1 MTLACSIGS
10 GRVVARR
17 FAGSLRRLITS
28 DDRREHD
35 LALTGRLGL
44 NRADRADK
52 ADGADGADGADSADA
67 PCGADGTA
75 RSSTAAM
82 ARHGA

>member
-35 LALTGRLGL
+35 LALSTRTGLDGGCSASGADA
-44 NRADRADK
+44 ADRASVLP
-52 ADGADGADGADSADA
+52 GAERA
-67 PCGADGTA
+67 
-75 RSSTAAM
+75 
-82 ARHGA
+82 

>member
-28 DDRREHD
+28 DNRREHD
-35 LALTGRLGL
+35 LALAARPGL
-44 NRADRADK
+44 
-52 ADGADGADGADSADA
+52 DGGCPDTSADA
-67 PCGADGTA
+67 AD
-75 RSSTAAM
+75 RSSVLP
-82 ARHGA
+82 GAEHA

>member
-35 LALTGRLGL
+35 LALATRPGL
-44 NRADRADK
+44 DDADHAH
-52 ADGADGADGADSADA
+52 GADEA
-67 PCGADGTA
+67 P
-75 RSSTAAM
+75 RSSVAVAG
-82 ARHGA
+82 RPGA

>member
-35 LALTGRLGL
+35 LALAARPALDGDCSATGADA
-44 NRADRADK
+44 ADRSSIP
-52 ADGADGADGADSADA
+52 GAKRA
-67 PCGADGTA
+67 
-75 RSSTAAM
+75 
-82 ARHGA
+82 

>member
-35 LALTGRLGL
+35 LALAAHPVLDGDCSASGADA
-44 NRADRADK
+44 ADRSSVLP
-52 ADGADGADGADSADA
+52 GAEHA
-67 PCGADGTA
+67 
-75 RSSTAAM
+75 
-82 ARHGA
+82 

>member
-35 LALTGRLGL
+35 LALAARPGL
-44 NRADRADK
+44 DGACP
-52 ADGADGADGADSADA
+52 ADGAGAA
-67 PCGADGTA
+67 T
-75 RSSTAAM
+75 RSSVPATG
-82 ARHGA
+82 RTGA

>member
-35 LALTGRLGL
+35 LALAGRLGPDGL
-44 NRADRADK
+44 
-52 ADGADGADGADSADA
+52 DGADHPHGADEA
-67 PCGADGTA
+67 P
-75 RSSTAAM
+75 RSSAATAGRSA
-82 ARHGA
+82 A

>member
-10 GRVVARR
+10 GRVAARR

-35 LALTGRLGL
+35 LALTAQPGFEGV
-44 NRADRADK
+44 DHDH
-52 ADGADGADGADSADA
+52 GADAAS
-67 PCGADGTA
+67 
-75 RSSTAAM
+75 RSSANAAG
-82 ARHGA
+82 RPNG

>member
-10 GRVVARR
+10 GRVAARR

-35 LALTGRLGL
+35 LALAGQSDLEGL
-44 NRADRADK
+44 DHAH
-52 ADGADGADGADSADA
+52 GTDA
-67 PCGADGTA
+67 AS
-75 RSSTAAM
+75 RSSAVAAGQSD
-82 ARHGA
+82 A

>member
-35 LALTGRLGL
+35 LALAGRPGL
-44 NRADRADK
+44 AGVDHAH
-52 ADGADGADGADSADA
+52 GADEAS
-67 PCGADGTA
+67 
-75 RSSTAAM
+75 RSSVADTGCP
-82 ARHGA
+82 GA

>member
-44 NRADRADK
+44 NRANK
-52 ADGADGADGADSADA
+52 ADGADGADSADA

>member
-35 LALTGRLGL
+35 LALAGQLGPDGL
-44 NRADRADK
+44 
-52 ADGADGADGADSADA
+52 DGADHVHGADEAL
-67 PCGADGTA
+67 
-75 RSSTAAM
+75 RSSAA
-82 ARHGA
+82 ATGRPGA